1 MIASENLVAH
11 EELVALCKKYRIR
24 ELSVFGSVARGEG
37 KADSDVDLL
46 VEFEAGVVH
55 GLDYFALEEEL
66 ARLFGR
72 PVDLATKKWLK
83 ASVRSEILRDAQV
96 LYAA

>member
-1 MIASENLVAH
+1 MTASEKLVAQG
-11 EELVALCKKYRIR
+11 ELADLCRKYRIR
-24 ELSVFGSVARGEG
+24 ELSVFGSVARGED
-37 KADSDVDLL
+37 KTDSDVDLL